1 MNYKDLSDSEKSDM
15 VSILDTTQD
24 PKERKIEGYG
34 LCGTCEYFHLTKT
47 EFKVVRSKCTLQNFS
62 VSIEEPTKFCNNY
75 KKAGEMSLYEM
86 SQIALFINLE
96 DEKER
101 AGF

>member
-1 MNYKDLSDSEKSDM
+1 MKYKDLSDSEKNDM
-15 VSILDTTQD
+15 VSIMDTTQD

-34 LCGTCEYFHLTKT
+34 LCGTCKYFHLTKT
-47 EFKVVRSKCTLQNFS
+47 EFKVIRSKCTLQNFD

-75 KKAGEMSLYEM
+75 EKAGELSLYEM

-96 DEKER
+96 GEKER